1 MRALALAS
9 LLLVLILVALAAYL
23 RLDHSGIGCEPWPQC
38 YGNIGVATDTGGAA
52 AVVDRLLEEART
64 PPSWATPAHR
74 LVATVLGLLI
84 VALCLMSLFQRRDR
98 LLSFALLVLTIFLAL
113 LGVRSGG
120 LHSPAI
126 VMGNLG
132 GGFAML
138 GLLGWLVLKKPR
150 DKLRENAALRT
161 WSLLALVLLCL
172 QIGLGGLTSAN
183 FAASACRTLPDCHG
197 SWLPG
202 KDVVT
207 AFDLT
212 REHDIGTSG
221 MVVGGAERAE
231 IQKLHRLIAIATVIV
246 VLFAASI
253 AVRAGGDLRVVGYV
267 AGSLVLLELIIGIAS
282 IASELPIALAV
293 AHNAM
298 AALLLLGLLKLVAES
313 QAGTAARL

>member
-9 LLLVLILVALAAYL
+9 LLLVLILVTLAAYL

-38 YGNIGVATDTGGAA
+38 YGNIGFAAETGGAA
-52 AVVDRLLEEART
+52 TVVDRLLEEART

-84 VALCLMSLFQRRDR
+84 VTLCLMSLFLRRDR
-98 LLSFALLVLTIFLAL
+98 LISVALLLLTVFLAV

-150 DKLRENAALRT
+150 DKYGEYAVLRT
-161 WSLLALVLLCL
+161 WTVVALVLLCL

-202 KDVVT
+202 KDLGT

-212 REHDIGTSG
+212 REHSVGDTG
-221 MVVGGAERAE
+221 MVLGGAERAD
-231 IQKLHRLIAIATVIV
+231 IQKLHRLVAIVTVAV
-246 VLFAASI
+246 VLIAATF
-253 AVRAGGDLRVVGYV
+253 AVRAGSDLQIVGYV
-267 AGSLVLLELIIGIAS
+267 VGGLVLLELIIGIAS
-282 IASELPIALAV
+282 IASELPIVLAV

-298 AALLLLGLLKLVAES
+298 AALLLLGLLKLLAES
-313 QAGTAARL
+313 RAGRTARQ